1 MLFSLRR
8 SSTDSETVKAPE
20 SFPGELDR
28 QCNRVS
34 LFACLIAVVAWLPYI
49 HLDNV
54 LLGTKP
60 ILLSARLG
68 LSILGICGII
78 LHLLPRFRWRGL
90 TVIIG
95 LGFYLI
101 TASGWITGMA
111 GGNQAYVGGYCMILL
126 LIPLAPIPRLLGW
139 IMLGVSLGAYI
150 VANLVYGW
158 NLGTESAKYGAQN
171 LVIAAFLSGFFIF
184 ITDKLRRRSWLHIH
198 ASRSVATRAG
208 ESRVFAENQRRQ
220 SEDFNQLLKRMN
232 ANPAIEA
239 VMDSVADFVAERY
252 GFRYH
257 CLFRLDPTTQLLT
270 FAHARLPAEVSADA
284 ADEFRLVSFRA
295 DTRVEGNIHAASIRE
310 RRPYFV
316 SDIRDQPREGVD
328 EKVNDLLGQRA
339 LITLPIFLKN
349 RLIATLDF
357 FETRVFEL
365 TQAEIAGLSI
375 LAEQL
380 AGAVNGSLLLGQ
392 VRQAQLSA
400 ESALVE
406 ADARSREI
414 VKMNELTRQINA
426 DLNLEKILAVV
437 TEYVAETYGLEHC
450 MLWLRRGKS
459 HALEAYKGIF
469 SSVHAREAPHLPS
482 GFSIPIEKPD
492 GMHAAACIHKK
503 AVYFRGMRKRSSASP
518 VENEIQK
525 LMNFESLLIIPLLA
539 DGEVIATIDFSH
551 FEETMSI
558 SRDSI
563 HRMNAFCAQISGA
576 VRNAALMQEAAEAR
590 QFAVAER
597 AIAEMARAETEELQ
611 RETHSLNQLVR
622 RLNENPDL
630 LAISG
635 ILREYFREQF
645 GIEYFALYGIDASQD
660 ALRPMHITF
669 PDYAET
675 ADREKF
681 WSFRIPFRDVV
692 GAHAFTMKAG
702 RPWYLKK
709 VKKMGVT
716 KEELFAIEK
725 LRMEAFM
732 MIPLI
737 LQGKPVG
744 CLDVWN
750 DGKLNLTRDQ
760 INRISILGEQLA
772 GIIYSSDLLEQVQ
785 SEKARAEQLLRNI
798 LPESTANELKATGKV
813 TPQYFD
819 SVSVLFTDFVGFTR
833 ISESMQPEE
842 LVQELDGCFSQF
854 DEVVR
859 RNNMEKL
866 KTIGDAYLC
875 AAGLPEPNSAHAL
888 DACLTAL
895 EFCAFMVQMAEIKA
909 SLGVDFW
916 KIRIGIHS
924 GPVTAGVIGTNK
936 FAYDI
941 WGDTVN
947 TASRLES
954 SGTPGKVNISA
965 ATYALVRDFFEVEAR
980 GDVEAKGKGRIE
992 MYYLTRIKPELS
1004 ADAEGRIP
1012 NLRFIELRRNL
1023 FSAQPLNGTAAAV
1036 PILD

>member
-1 MLFSLRR
+1 MLLSVQEPSLNPRAK
-8 SSTDSETVKAPE
+8 SLSDSFL
-20 SFPGELDR
+20 SELDR
-28 QCNRVS
+28 QCNRVA
-34 LFACLIAVVAWLPYI
+34 LFACLIAAVVWLPYVQ
-49 HLDNV
+49 LDRN
-54 LLGTKP
+54 LLGNQQG
-60 ILLSARLG
+60 LFWARLG
-68 LSILGICGII
+68 LTVLGISGAV
-78 LHLLPRFRWRGL
+78 LHLFRRFEGRGL
-90 TVIIG
+90 AVILG
-95 LGFYLI
+95 LGFYLA
-101 TASGWITGMA
+101 TATGWITGIA
-111 GGNQAYVGGYCMILL
+111 GGNQAYIGGYCIILL
-126 LIPLAPIPRLLGW
+126 LIPLAPIPRLLSW
-139 IMLGVSLGAYI
+139 IMLAASLGTFILTSLAAGWDLSTE
-150 VANLVYGW
+150 VAR
-158 NLGTESAKYGAQN
+158 YGAQN
-171 LVIAAFLSGFFIF
+171 LAVAAFLSGFFTF
-184 ITDKLRRRSWLHIH
+184 ITDKLRRRSWLNVS
-198 ASRSVATRAG
+198 ASRLAA
-208 ESRVFAENQRRQ
+208 EQAENQRRQ

-239 VMDSVADFVAERY
+239 VMNSVADFVAERY

-257 CLFRLDPTTQLLT
+257 CLFRLDPETQLLT
-270 FAHARLPAEVSADA
+270 FSHARLPEYVSAEA
-284 ADEFRLVSFRA
+284 ASEFRAVSFRA
-295 DTRVEGNIHAASIRE
+295 DVRVEGNIHAASIRE

-316 SDIRDQPREGVD
+316 ADIRAQRRENID

-339 LITLPIFLKN
+339 LITLPIFLEN

-365 TQAEIAGLSI
+365 DDAGISGLTM

-380 AGAVNGSLLLGQ
+380 AGVVNGSLLLAQ
-392 VRQAQLSA
+392 VRQAQMRA

-414 VKMNELTRQINA
+414 EKMNELTLQINA
-426 DLNLEKILAVV
+426 DLNLDKILTNV
-437 TEYVAETYGLEHC
+437 TEYFAETYGLEHC
-450 MLWLRRGKS
+450 VLWLKKGKEKV
-459 HALEAYKGIF
+459 LEAYKGIF
-469 SSVHAREAPHLPS
+469 SSRHARVAPQLIS
-482 GFSIPIEKPD
+482 GFLIPIDKPD

-503 AVYFRGMRKRSSASP
+503 PAYFRGMRKRMSASA

-525 LMNFESLLIIPLLA
+525 NMNFESLLIIPLFA
-539 DGEVIATIDFSH
+539 EGEIIATIDFSH
-551 FEETMSI
+551 FEETMSV
-558 SRDSI
+558 SRENI
-563 HRMNAFCAQISGA
+563 RRMKAFCAQISGA
-576 VRNAALMQEAAEAR
+576 VRNAALMQEAADAR

-630 LAISG
+630 TAISG
-635 ILREYFREQF
+635 ILREYFRDQF
-645 GIEYFALYGIDASQD
+645 GIHYFALYRIDGSQE

-669 PDYAET
+669 PDYAEA

-681 WSFRIPFRDVV
+681 WRFRIPYRNVV

-709 VKKMGVT
+709 VKKAGVT
-716 KEELFAIEK
+716 PEELFAIEK
-725 LRMEAFM
+725 LHMEGFM

-750 DGKLNLTRDQ
+750 DGKLNLNRDQ
-760 INRISILGEQLA
+760 INRLSILGEQLA

-785 SEKARAEQLLRNI
+785 SEKARAEQLLRNT
-798 LPESTANELKATGKV
+798 LPEKTANELKATGKV
-813 TPQYFD
+813 TPQYFE

-833 ISESMQPEE
+833 ISESMQPDE

-866 KTIGDAYLC
+866 KTIGDAYMC
-875 AAGLPEPNSAHAL
+875 AAGLPELNQAHAV

-895 EFCAFMVQMAEIKA
+895 EFCAFMVQMAEIKS

-947 TASRLES
+947 TASRMES
-954 SGTPGKVNISA
+954 SGTPGRVNISA
-965 ATYALVRDFFEVEAR
+965 ATYALVKDFFDVEAR
-980 GDVEAKGKGRIE
+980 GDVEAKGKGKIG

-1012 NLRFIELRRNL
+1012 NRRFSELRRNGL
-1023 FSAQPLNGTAAAV
+1023 SAPRESPSVILN
-1036 PILD
+1036 